1 MSTPNPFP
9 DIPVTVAQIIRQA
22 GHKAYQCGLAYA
34 RQREVVRY
42 TYDEDE
48 NTLEGLVNGST
59 PIPYEVDIRFFP
71 GSDAD
76 SNLFNARCT
85 CPVTVDCKH
94 AVALMLTA
102 LDRAKTARKAL
113 DNAPG
118 GRIRQ
123 PMNRESPEDYR
134 ATGCGDSRRS
144 PGGVARIRGDS
155 FGKLAYHRTRI
166 SPPEQP

>member
-22 GHKAYQCGLAYA
+22 GHKAYQRGLAYA

-85 CPVTVDCKH
+85 YSLL
-94 AVALMLTA
+94 AAAIAL
-102 LDRAKTARKAL
+102 RIFAR
-113 DNAPG
+113 
-118 GRIRQ
+118 
-123 PMNRESPEDYR
+123 S
-134 ATGCGDSRRS
+134 
-144 PGGVARIRGDS
+144 
-155 FGKLAYHRTRI
+155 
-166 SPPEQP
+166 

>member
-1 MSTPNPFP
+1 VSTPNPFP

-22 GHKAYQCGLAYA
+22 GHKAYQRGLAYA

-76 SNLFNARCT
+76 SNLFNARVIPT
-85 CPVTVDCKH
+85 
-94 AVALMLTA
+94 
-102 LDRAKTARKAL
+102 
-113 DNAPG
+113 
-118 GRIRQ
+118 
-123 PMNRESPEDYR
+123 
-134 ATGCGDSRRS
+134 
-144 PGGVARIRGDS
+144 
-155 FGKLAYHRTRI
+155 
-166 SPPEQP
+166 

>member
-22 GHKAYQCGLAYA
+22 GHKAYQRGLAYA

-71 GSDAD
+71 GSDFGVA
-76 SNLFNARCT
+76 ARYG
-85 CPVTVDCKH
+85 
-94 AVALMLTA
+94 A
-102 LDRAKTARKAL
+102 
-113 DNAPG
+113 G
-118 GRIRQ
+118 
-123 PMNRESPEDYR
+123 
-134 ATGCGDSRRS
+134 SRR
-144 PGGVARIRGDS
+144 PGRSIR
-155 FGKLAYHRTRI
+155 Y
-166 SPPEQP
+166 

>member
-22 GHKAYQCGLAYA
+22 GHKAYQRGLAYA

-85 CPVTVDCKH
+85 CPVAADCKH

-118 GRIRQ
+118 GRIR
-123 PMNRESPEDYR
+123 
-134 ATGCGDSRRS
+134 
-144 PGGVARIRGDS
+144 
-155 FGKLAYHRTRI
+155 
-166 SPPEQP
+166 

>member
-1 MSTPNPFP
+1 VSTPNPFP

-22 GHKAYQCGLAYA
+22 GHKAYQRGLAYA

-48 NTLEGLVNGST
+48 NTLEGLVNGNT

-85 CPVTVDCKH
+85 CPVAADCKH
-94 AVALMLTA
+94 AVALM
-102 LDRAKTARKAL
+102 
-113 DNAPG
+113 
-118 GRIRQ
+118 
-123 PMNRESPEDYR
+123 R
-134 ATGCGDSRRS
+134 ATVGERLGVKAS
-144 PGGVARIRGDS
+144 GGIRTAADA
-155 FGKLAYHRTRI
+155 LAMVEAGANRLGL
-166 SPPEQP
+166 SASAAVLEGLAD